1 MHKQCWF
8 LFTGRDVDL
17 NSVQARFLLNET
29 RTEVEISII
38 DDTILESVELF
49 QLTLL
54 IPNTMRRIGVVRG
67 GLFSVPVE
75 IISDDS
81 KVQYR

>member
-1 MHKQCWF
+1 MLIF

-29 RTEVEISII
+29 RTEVEISIK
-38 DDTILESVELF
+38 DDTILEPVELF

-54 IPNTMRRIGVVRG
+54 IPNTMSRIGVVRG
-67 GLFSVPVE
+67 GLFSALVE

-81 KVQYR
+81 KFQYR